1 MRPLDGAT
9 YTVKSLRKQNY
20 GENQKNKQEN
30 KTQYFFM
37 K

>member
-20 GENQKNKQEN
+20 GENQKNK
-30 KTQYFFM
+30 KTRHNTAS
-37 K
+37 